1 MFTAQMLN
9 IIKSVNSILKSCK
22 IFVGRNPVY
31 IYAPAIIFFPL
42 MPFQLNC
49 GFAGLMTFKIKQKLT
64 ELTAD
69 IDLEQL
75 WEKIR
80 SRGLKN
86 VLDEKIAAEGYLNG
100 LVTLESMENT
110 VLELKSESA
119 QETLFFQTKK
129 AKKLLGIIEGM
140 KLFITGEEK
149 LLEANSE
156 KFISADLEIINSRI
170 ILLKDI
176 QWSLEKDILSNF
188 GKIIELSGAD
198 ETGAVNPASFKKYR
212 KINFLLNSLDRLEV
226 RGRDSAGLQIVFA
239 MEKEETLENII
250 AALKEEKLYKDY
262 LKRSREGD
270 LVNGSIWIAPKASS
284 ATDEAINVTFTYKT
298 FSIVG
303 ELGRNVRD
311 LRQAIQQD
319 RILQCFAA
327 GESVCETVLTHTRW
341 ASVGSITEE
350 NCHPVNN
357 HKTIRDS
364 PIYSAYS
371 GVEAQIY
378 VVLNG

>member
-69 IDLEQL
+69 IDLGEL

-80 SRGLKN
+80 SRDLKN
-86 VLDEKIAAEGYLNG
+86 VLDEKMAAEGYLNG
-100 LVTLESMENT
+100 LETLKSMENT
-110 VLELKSESA
+110 ALELKSESA
-119 QETLFFQTKK
+119 QEALFFQTKK
-129 AKKLLGIIEGM
+129 TKKLLGVIEGM

-149 LLEANSE
+149 LLEANAE

-188 GKIIELSGAD
+188 GKIIELSGTG
-198 ETGAVNPASFKKYR
+198 ETDAVNPAAFKKYR

-226 RGRDSAGLQIVFA
+226 RGRDSAGLQIVF
-239 MEKEETLENII
+239 TLEKGKTLGDILT
-250 AALKEEKLYKDY
+250 AFKEKKLYEDY
-262 LKRSREGD
+262 LKRSQEGD
-270 LVNGSIWIAPKASS
+270 LINGSIWIAPKAS
-284 ATDEAINVTFTYKT
+284 AKTDKVINITFTYKT

-311 LRQAIQQD
+311 LRQTIKKD
-319 RILQCFAA
+319 RILQHFARM
-327 GESVCETVLTHTRW
+327 ETLCETTLSHTRW

-350 NCHPVNN
+350 NCHPINN
-357 HKTIRDS
+357 
-364 PIYSAYS
+364 
-371 GVEAQIY
+371 
-378 VVLNG
+378 